1 MSRQQRLVFI
11 RKSQLGVSLIEVMIA
26 VFISAIGV
34 LGAAALQLNALK
46 YTNSAVYTSQA
57 SFIAYDILD
66 RIRANADPDMLSG
79 YVLDSTNTPPSGS
92 GLQDTDLTDFSTN
105 VQGLPAGNGSIGVS
119 SSTVTVTITW
129 SEGKA
134 GASASDTGT
143 FTVIT
148 DVANE

>member
-1 MSRQQRLVFI
+1 MRVPMRQ
-11 RKSQLGVSLIEVMIA
+11 SQSGVTLIEVMIA

-66 RIRANADPDMLSG
+66 RIRASADPDSVDD
-79 YVLDSTNTPPSGS
+79 YELDSTDSPPSGS
-92 GLQDTDLTDFSTN
+92 SLQATDLTDFSTN
-105 VQGLPAGNGSIGVS
+105 VQSLPGGAGSIAVTG
-119 SSTVTVTITW
+119 STVTGNISW
-129 SEGKA
+129 SESKA
-134 GASASDTGT
+134 TGEADATGT
-143 FTVIT
+143 FSITT

>member
-1 MSRQQRLVFI
+1 MRDPMRQ
-11 RKSQLGVSLIEVMIA
+11 SQSGVTLLEVMIA

-66 RIRANADPDMLSG
+66 RIRASADPDSVDD
-79 YVLDSTNTPPSGS
+79 YKLDSTESPPSGS
-92 GLQDTDLTDFSTN
+92 SLQATDLTDFSTN
-105 VQGLPAGNGSIGVS
+105 VQSLPSGVGSIDVTG
-119 SSTVTVTITW
+119 STVTVNISW
-129 SEGKA
+129 SESKA
-134 GASASDTGT
+134 AGEADATGT
-143 FTVIT
+143 FSITT

>member
-1 MSRQQRLVFI
+1 MGVQMRH
-11 RKSQLGVSLIEVMIA
+11 SQSGVTLLEVMIA

-66 RIRANADPDMLSG
+66 RIRANADPDNLSD
-79 YVLDSTNTPPSGS
+79 YVLNSTDDTVSVS
-92 GLQDTDLTDFSTN
+92 GLQADDLTDFATN
-105 VQGLPAGNGSIGVS
+105 VQSLPGSNGSITVAG
-119 SSTVTVTITW
+119 STVTVSISW
-129 SEGKA
+129 SEAKA
-134 GASASDTGT
+134 ARKADATGSFSIT
-143 FTVIT
+143 T

>member
-1 MSRQQRLVFI
+1 MRVPMRQ
-11 RKSQLGVSLIEVMIA
+11 SQSGVTLIEVMIA

-66 RIRANADPDMLSG
+66 RIRASADPDSVDD
-79 YVLDSTNTPPSGS
+79 YELDSTDSPPSGS
-92 GLQDTDLTDFSTN
+92 SLQATDLTDFSTN
-105 VQGLPAGNGSIGVS
+105 VQSLPGGVGSIAVTG
-119 SSTVTVTITW
+119 STVTVNISW
-129 SEGKA
+129 SESKA
-134 GASASDTGT
+134 TGEADATGT
-143 FTVIT
+143 FSITT

>member
-1 MSRQQRLVFI
+1 MRVPMRQ
-11 RKSQLGVSLIEVMIA
+11 SQSGVTLIEVMIA

-66 RIRANADPDMLSG
+66 RIRASADPDSVDD
-79 YVLDSTNTPPSGS
+79 YELDSTDSPPSGS
-92 GLQDTDLTDFSTN
+92 SLQATDLTDFSTN
-105 VQGLPAGNGSIGVS
+105 VQSLPGGVGSIGVTG
-119 SSTVTVTITW
+119 STVTVNISW
-129 SEGKA
+129 SESKA
-134 GASASDTGT
+134 TGEADATGT
-143 FTVIT
+143 FSITT

>member
-1 MSRQQRLVFI
+1 MQRMHKMQQ
-11 RKSQLGVSLIEVMIA
+11 GVTLIEVMIA

-66 RIRANADPDMLSG
+66 RIRASADPDNLNA
-79 YVLDSTNTPPSGS
+79 YDLDSTNSPPSGS
-92 GLQDTDLTDFSTN
+92 GLQDTDLIDFSTN
-105 VQGLPAGNGSIGVS
+105 VQSLPSGLGSINVVG
-119 SSTVTVTITW
+119 STVSVTISW

-134 GASASDTGT
+134 GLSADETGN
-143 FTVIT
+143 FTVTT

>member
-1 MSRQQRLVFI
+1 MRVPMRQ
-11 RKSQLGVSLIEVMIA
+11 SQSGVTLIEVMIA

-66 RIRANADPDMLSG
+66 RIRASADPDSVDD
-79 YVLDSTNTPPSGS
+79 YELDSTDSPPSGS
-92 GLQDTDLTDFSTN
+92 SLQATDLTDFSTN
-105 VQGLPAGNGSIGVS
+105 VQSLPGGAGSIAVTG
-119 SSTVTVTITW
+119 STVTVNISW
-129 SEGKA
+129 SESKA
-134 GASASDTGT
+134 TGEADATGT
-143 FTVIT
+143 FSITT

>member
-1 MSRQQRLVFI
+1 M
-11 RKSQLGVSLIEVMIA
+11 RKTQLGVTLIEVMIA

-66 RIRANADPDMLSG
+66 RIRANADPDNLDD
-79 YVLDSTNTPPSGS
+79 YELDSTDTPSGAT
-92 GLQDTDLTDFSTN
+92 GLQGTDLTDFAAN
-105 VQGLPAGNGSIGVS
+105 VHTLPSGEGSIGVVGS
-119 SSTVTVTITW
+119 SVTVTISW

-134 GASASDTGT
+134 GTSADDTGT
-143 FTVIT
+143 FTVTT

>member
-1 MSRQQRLVFI
+1 MRDPMHQ
-11 RKSQLGVSLIEVMIA
+11 SQTGVTLLEVMIA

-66 RIRANADPDMLSG
+66 RIRASADPDSVDD
-79 YVLDSTNTPPSGS
+79 YELDDTDSPPSGS
-92 GLQDTDLTDFSTN
+92 SLQATDLTDFSTN
-105 VQGLPAGNGSIGVS
+105 VQSLPGGVGSIDVTG
-119 SSTVTVTITW
+119 STVTVNISW
-129 SEGKA
+129 SESKA
-134 GASASDTGT
+134 TGEADATGT
-143 FTVIT
+143 FSITT

>member
-1 MSRQQRLVFI
+1 MRQ
-11 RKSQLGVSLIEVMIA
+11 SQSGVTLIEVTIA

-66 RIRANADPDMLSG
+66 RIRASADPDSVDD
-79 YVLDSTNTPPSGS
+79 YELDSTDSPPSGS
-92 GLQDTDLTDFSTN
+92 SLQANDLTDFSTN
-105 VQGLPAGNGSIGVS
+105 VQSLPGGAGSIAVTG
-119 SSTVTVTITW
+119 STVTVNISW
-129 SEGKA
+129 SESKA
-134 GASASDTGT
+134 TGEADATGT
-143 FTVIT
+143 FSITT

>member
-1 MSRQQRLVFI
+1 MRVPMRQ
-11 RKSQLGVSLIEVMIA
+11 SQSGVTLIEVMIA

-66 RIRANADPDMLSG
+66 RIRASADPDSVDD
-79 YVLDSTNTPPSGS
+79 YELDSTDSPPSGS
-92 GLQDTDLTDFSTN
+92 SLQATDLTDFSTN
-105 VQGLPAGNGSIGVS
+105 VQSLPGGAGSIAVTG
-119 SSTVTVTITW
+119 STVTVNISW
-129 SEGKA
+129 SESKA
-134 GASASDTGT
+134 TGEADATGT
-143 FTVIT
+143 FSIST

>member
-1 MSRQQRLVFI
+1 MRDPMRQ
-11 RKSQLGVSLIEVMIA
+11 SQSGVTLLEVMIA

-66 RIRANADPDMLSG
+66 RIRASADPDSVDD
-79 YVLDSTNTPPSGS
+79 YELDSTDSPPSGS
-92 GLQDTDLTDFSTN
+92 SLQATDLTDFSTN
-105 VQGLPAGNGSIGVS
+105 VQSLPGGAGSIAVTG
-119 SSTVTVTITW
+119 STVTVNISW
-129 SEGKA
+129 SESKA
-134 GASASDTGT
+134 TGEADATGT
-143 FTVIT
+143 FSITT

>member
-1 MSRQQRLVFI
+1 MSMQRMHKMQQ
-11 RKSQLGVSLIEVMIA
+11 GVTLIEVMIA

-66 RIRANADPDMLSG
+66 RIRASADPDNLNA
-79 YVLDSTNTPPSGS
+79 YDLDSTNSPPSGS
-92 GLQDTDLTDFSTN
+92 GLQDTDLIDFSTN
-105 VQGLPAGNGSIGVS
+105 VQSLPSGLGSINVVG
-119 SSTVTVTITW
+119 STVSVTISW

-134 GASASDTGT
+134 GLSADETGN
-143 FTVIT
+143 FTITT

>member
-1 MSRQQRLVFI
+1 MQRMHKMQQ
-11 RKSQLGVSLIEVMIA
+11 GVTLIEVMIA

-66 RIRANADPDMLSG
+66 RIRASADPDNLNA
-79 YVLDSTNTPPSGS
+79 YDLDSTNSPPSGS
-92 GLQDTDLTDFSTN
+92 GLQDTDLIDFSTN
-105 VQGLPAGNGSIGVS
+105 VQSLPDGLGSINVVG
-119 SSTVTVTITW
+119 STVSVTISW

-134 GASASDTGT
+134 GLSADETGN
-143 FTVIT
+143 FTITT